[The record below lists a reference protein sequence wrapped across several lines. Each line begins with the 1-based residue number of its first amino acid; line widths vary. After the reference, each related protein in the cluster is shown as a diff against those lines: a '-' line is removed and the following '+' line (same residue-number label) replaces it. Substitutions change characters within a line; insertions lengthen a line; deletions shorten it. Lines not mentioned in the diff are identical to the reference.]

1 MAVVVMVDIA
11 EVVVGVDM
19 VVDVMVAGDMEVE
32 DIKPSI
38 PSTAFHS
45 FEAYY
50 CTALF
55 KITNPHLITILERV
69 IKLSCPSLY

>member
-19 VVDVMVAGDMEVE
+19 VVDDMEVE

-38 PSTAFHS
+38 SSTAFHS